1 MVIGHRHRSHHRKFL
16 AIALFPRTNTERE
29 YWPWQIMNFA
39 VNSVRRQFRLNA
51 LCHALSTFTDDS
63 FVSSC
68 HYYTVHMTMA
78 MEHSLIFAME
88 TASNKI
94 ICALKIA
101 RRTDVEWL
109 QLLFGWRRTMEKRAT
124 RMWVS
129 LNSLGVDQLNLEIK
143 TKKRLIL
150 SLSVRWR
157 TAENPNTEPNKNN
170 SKIIIHSD
178 LIELLPLAFALLH
191 LGTQCLVFSA
201 AISKSLG
208 PTSI

>member
-1 MVIGHRHRSHHRKFL
+1 
-16 AIALFPRTNTERE
+16 
-29 YWPWQIMNFA
+29 
-39 VNSVRRQFRLNA
+39 
-51 LCHALSTFTDDS
+51 
-63 FVSSC
+63 
-68 HYYTVHMTMA
+68 
-78 MEHSLIFAME
+78 
-88 TASNKI
+88 
-94 ICALKIA
+94 
-101 RRTDVEWL
+101 
-109 QLLFGWRRTMEKRAT
+109 MEKRAT

-178 LIELLPLAFALLH
+178 LHSELLPLAFALLH